1 MTSQRTHCLSPAR
14 ARMPIDAPVGPA
26 TYGRM
31 FPELPALDVDEA
43 LLRAVGRTGGLCDCG
58 DAADA
63 PESLGDVAA
72 GWPIFG
78 QFVAHDL
85 TSDRSPLRGRVD
97 PTRVENARSP
107 QMIVRDVVGDGPVGH
122 PFLY

>member
-43 LLRAVGRTGGLCDCG
+43 LLRAVGRSGGLCDGG
-58 DAADA
+58 DASDA

-72 GWPIFG
+72 GSPLFW
-78 QFVAHDL
+78 QFLAHAI
-85 TSDRSPLRGRVD
+85 TAHRSPVPTHVE
-97 PTRVENARSP
+97 PTRP
-107 QMIVRDVVGDGPVGH
+107 PKI
-122 PFLY
+122 